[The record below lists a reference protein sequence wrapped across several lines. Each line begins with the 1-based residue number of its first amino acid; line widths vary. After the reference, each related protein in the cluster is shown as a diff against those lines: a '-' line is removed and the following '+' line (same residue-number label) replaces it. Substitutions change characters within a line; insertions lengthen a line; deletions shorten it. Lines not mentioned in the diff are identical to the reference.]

1 MTEKKV
7 DAANVKLGQSENLK
21 YLVRMVWCMLT
32 WKISQS
38 CCQF

>member
-21 YLVRMVWCMLT
+21 YLVRMV
-32 WKISQS
+32 
-38 CCQF
+38 